1 MAEMA
6 YAEKR
11 QRCRKC
17 YERWYFVK
25 KIVALYE
32 EGVSWGG
39 CRVIAPADPD
49 KIPPE
54 YSEIIGIDAIK
65 DGVRG
70 MMVEGVGKFEV
81 QIQGRPRKL
90 SILAPPQSPSIV
102 KAEGQLFLWP
112 CIQNDQELEKLV
124 EDIEKLP
131 AAIPEAGPIVDQLM
145 RGMCDCL
152 GVPLRFLQ
160 NNVVADDPIFVKDAL
175 IIFRDVV
182 GRWREH
188 IAFHLTKEIRPLI
201 CKALNYEDLVKVTWN
216 EEWLTTG
223 MGEYGPV
230 YQAFRAQ
237 GILLEGL
244 ARGVIEYA
252 RQLGEASLIPKA
264 EYEEAVRWFG

>member
-1 MAEMA
+1 MAEMT

-49 KIPPE
+49 KIPLE

-81 QIQGRPRKL
+81 QIPGHTHKL

-124 EDIEKLP
+124 EDIEKVP

-160 NNVVADDPIFVKDAL
+160 NNVVADAPIFVKDAL
-175 IIFRDVV
+175 MVFRGSV
-182 GRWREH
+182 GELRRY
-188 IAFHLTKEIRPLI
+188 IAFHLRERIKPLI
-201 CKALNYEDLVKVTWN
+201 CKALNYEGPIEVAWN
-216 EEWLTTG
+216 EEWLTG
-223 MGEYGPV
+223 GWIEYGPV

-237 GILLEGL
+237 GIWLEGL
-244 ARGVIEYA
+244 AQGMLESA
-252 RQLGEASLIPKA
+252 RQASEARLIPRA
-264 EYEEAVRWFG
+264 EYKEVVRWFG